1 MNSLLPLGEDV
12 TEWKVGARVAVTCHS
27 HQGGTW
33 RWHKFGDSVG
43 FNVDGVLAQYIIVDQ
58 TSLVDIGS
66 LSYEE
71 AATLPCA
78 GATVWEALYAGG
90 LPLKAGRVVLVLG
103 TGGVSIL
110 AAQLALAA
118 GARVIG
124 TSSSDDKLARL
135 EEMGVAKQDLINYKT
150 TPEWSKR
157 VLELTNGRG
166 VDYVIE
172 VGGANTISQ
181 SVACTRIGGE
191 VCLIGFLGGL
201 EGNGFNPLEVLSRGV
216 TLRSVYVGNREL
228 FRELLESIQH
238 NKIRPVIDKVFL
250 FEQAVEAYKY
260 LESGAHFGKVIIKVV

>member
-1 MNSLLPLGEDV
+1 M
-12 TEWKVGARVAVTCHS
+12 GARVAVTCHS

-33 RWHKFGDSVG
+33 RWYKIGGNSVG
-43 FNVDGVLAQYIIVDQ
+43 FSLDGVLAQYITADQ
-58 TSLVDIGS
+58 ANLVDIGL
-66 LSYEE
+66 LSYNE

-78 GATVWEALYAGG
+78 GATVWEALYAGCS
-90 LPLKAGRVVLVLG
+90 PLKAGRVVLVLG

-124 TSSSDDKLARL
+124 TSSDDGKLARL
-135 EEMGVAKQDLINYKT
+135 EELGVAKQDLINYKT

-172 VGGANTISQ
+172 VGGASTISQ
-181 SVACTRIGGE
+181 SVACTRVGGE

-201 EGNGFNPLEVLSRGV
+201 EGSGFNPLEVLNGGV
-216 TLRSVYVGNREL
+216 TLRSVYVGSREL
-228 FRELLESIQH
+228 FCELLESIQH
-238 NKIRPVIDKVFL
+238 NKIHPIIDKVFP
-250 FEQAVEAYKY
+250 FEQAIEAYKY
-260 LESGAHFGKVIIKVV
+260 LESGAHFGKVVIKVV